1 MAVLGALVATAAGL
15 LLVALLVPAA
25 AARLAPF
32 LWQDLVFFT
41 TMVRSSLRCHR
52 RLRRRPAV
60 TLLDVFRQHARSR
73 PRQPLLRFQDDIY
86 TFEDMD
92 RASNRAAWALSRR
105 LGLRSGGTV
114 AVFLPNEPAY
124 VWTWLALAKLGCAM
138 ACLNCN
144 VRGRALRHALEAAHA
159 TLVLASPELRE
170 AVEEVLPD
178 LQRDGVRVF
187 YLSQVSPT
195 PGVEALLGAIEAAP
209 DEPPPAWHRAG
220 VTADSKAMYIYTSG
234 TTGLPKAAVIT
245 EMKLMM
251 VASLARICGLRADD
265 VMYTTLPLYHSAGLL
280 VGVGG
285 CLDIGATCVLRS
297 KFSASQFW
305 ADCRRYNVTVIQY
318 VGELMRYLCNTPQRP
333 DDREHGV
340 RMALGN
346 GLRAEVW
353 KEFLRRFGPVA
364 VWEFYGATEGNAGFI
379 NYTGKVGAV
388 GRANRFLQLFAPF
401 ELIRYNVEQDEPVRD
416 ERGLC
421 VPVRAGETGLLVV
434 KITKN
439 TPFHGYAGDS
449 QKTEKKILRDVLAK
463 GDAFFNSGDLLVMD
477 SQRFIYFQ
485 DRVGDTFRW
494 KGENVATTEVE
505 ATLALVSF
513 IQEVNVYGV
522 AVPGCEGRCGMAAVS
537 LKAGAAFDGD
547 ELFAFTRD
555 TLPAYAAPRFVR
567 IQDSLEITGTF
578 KQCKNNLVREG
589 FDPAAVRDRLFFRDD
604 ARGSYV
610 PLTPETFAA
619 IRDMKLSL

>member
-1 MAVLGALVATAAGL
+1 MAVLAALAAAAAGL
-15 LLVALLVPAA
+15 LLALLLLPQ
-25 AARLAPF
+25 LAPF
-32 LWQDLVFFT
+32 LWQDLAFFA
-41 TMVRSSLRCHR
+41 TMARSSLRCRR
-52 RLRRRPAV
+52 RLAGRPAV
-60 TLLDVFRQHARSR
+60 TLLDVFGQHARRR
-73 PRQPLLRFQDDIY
+73 PRHALLRFQEQLY

-92 RASNRAAWALSRR
+92 RASNRAAWALWRR
-105 LGLRSGGTV
+105 LGLRAGSTV
-114 AVFLPNEPAY
+114 AVLLPNQPAY

-144 VRGRALRHALEAAHA
+144 VRGRALRHALDAAQA
-159 TLVLASPELRE
+159 TLLLAGPELRE

-178 LQRDGVRVF
+178 LRRDGIRVF
-187 YLSQVSPT
+187 YLSAASPT

-209 DEPPPAWHRAG
+209 DEPLPARHRAG
-220 VTADSKAMYIYTSG
+220 VTGDSKAMYIYTSG

-245 EMKLMM
+245 ELKLMM
-251 VASLARICGLRADD
+251 VASLARICGVRDSD
-265 VMYTTLPLYHSAGLL
+265 VVYTTLPLYHSAGLL

-285 CLDIGATCVLRS
+285 CLDVGATCVLRS

-346 GLRAEVW
+346 GMRAEVW

-364 VWEFYGATEGNAGFI
+364 VCEFYGATEGNAGFI
-379 NYTGKVGAV
+379 NYTGKVGSV
-388 GRANRFLQLFAPF
+388 GRANRFIQLFAPF

-421 VPVRAGETGLLVV
+421 IPVPPGETGLLVV

-439 TPFHGYAGDS
+439 TPFHGYAGDA

-463 GDAFFNSGDLLVMD
+463 GDAYFNSGDLLMMD
-477 SQRFIYFQ
+477 SQRFMYFQ

-522 AVPGCEGRCGMAAVS
+522 AVPGCEGRCGMAAVC
-537 LKAGAAFDGD
+537 LKAGATFDGD
-547 ELFAFTRD
+547 KLYAYTRD
-555 TLPAYAAPRFVR
+555 TLPAYAAPRFIR

-578 KQCKNNLVREG
+578 KQCKNNLVKEG
-589 FDPAAVRDRLFFRDD
+589 FDPGAVRDRLFFRDD
-604 ARGSYV
+604 ARCSYV
-610 PLTPETFAA
+610 PLTPQIFAA